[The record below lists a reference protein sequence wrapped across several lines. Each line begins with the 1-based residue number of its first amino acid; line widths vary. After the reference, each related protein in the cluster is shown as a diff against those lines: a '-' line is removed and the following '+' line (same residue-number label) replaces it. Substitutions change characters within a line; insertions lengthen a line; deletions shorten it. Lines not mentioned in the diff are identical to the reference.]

1 MASSKS
7 RLGRGL
13 SGLISGGM
21 RTPAK
26 ETPVTKKAAPAKETP
41 VTKKAFAKPTPKA
54 KKPPAPARSKKESS
68 PPAPPAPVEAASHLP
83 GFQEIPLRQ
92 VTTSP
97 YQPRREFDEDSL
109 RELAESI
116 RSEGLLQPIV
126 VRVKGEHYE
135 LIAGERRWRAG
146 QMLRLT
152 TITARVMEASDASA
166 ASLALIENLQRE
178 GLDPI
183 EEALGYASLIRDF
196 DLTQEAVAE
205 RVGKA
210 RASVANALR
219 LLQLSPALQG
229 FVSKGMLSMGH
240 AKVLLGVEDREVRE
254 MLARRVI
261 EAGLSVRALEKLV
274 ASQRSTPPLN
284 GTGAIPREKTALP
297 EHTAIK
303 ALEKNLTSHFQ
314 SPVHLKHQ
322 GKKGKLIIA
331 YRGNDDLHRILEKMG
346 VTLN

>member
-1 MASSKS
+1 MTQSKT

-21 RTPAK
+21 RPSKPAAK
-26 ETPVTKKAAPAKETP
+26 ETTAPSVPKKSVPKPTSGGKAAKKKPVSKGSAKTS
-41 VTKKAFAKPTPKA
+41 PKA
-54 KKPPAPARSKKESS
+54 DPPVIAAAAPIA
-68 PPAPPAPVEAASHLP
+68 
-83 GFQEIPLRQ
+83 GYQEIPIRQ
-92 VTTSP
+92 VSVSP

-126 VRVKGEHYE
+126 VRVRGDGFE

-146 QMLRLT
+146 QMLHLT

-178 GLDPI
+178 GLDPV

-219 LLQLSPALQG
+219 LLQLSPAIQG
-229 FVSKGMLSMGH
+229 YVSKGMLSMGH
-240 AKVLLGVEDREVRE
+240 AKVLLGVEDREFRE
-254 MLARRVI
+254 VLARRII
-261 EAGLSVRALEKLV
+261 ESGMSVRALEKLV
-274 ASQRSTPPLN
+274 QSGRSSSASSVETSGRVAKPIT
-284 GTGAIPREKTALP
+284 EETAVR
-297 EHTAIK
+297 
-303 ALEKNLTSHFQ
+303 ALEKNLMAHFQ
-314 SPVHLKHQ
+314 SKVQLQHR
-322 GKKGKLIIA
+322 GKRGKLVIE
-331 YRGNDDLHRILEKMG
+331 YHGNDDLNRILDKMG
-346 VTLN
+346 IALT